1 VLGCGA
7 KRDGEKTKKTGEAMS
22 FDGWDKNSDGSVIL
36 NPLYRVESAALPHG
50 VAGVLR
56 VVYLT
61 GGPNDE
67 TAAVQLVIAYQG
79 VLRLIDELK
88 ILHQAMTDKLPVEGQ
103 TGEPRDATG
112 NGDTLKTAPP
122 GANGD

>member
-1 VLGCGA
+1 MG
-7 KRDGEKTKKTGEAMS
+7 

-36 NPLYRVESAALPHG
+36 NPLYRVESAPLPHG

-56 VVYLT
+56 IVYLT
-61 GGPNDE
+61 GGPDDE

-88 ILHQAMTDKLPVEGQ
+88 ILHQTLTENLPVDGQ
-103 TGEPRDATG
+103 TGEPGEAIG
-112 NGDTLKTAPP
+112 NGDSLKTVPS